1 MNVTDLPTVVF
12 KCKADYDSF
21 KFEDRVITLDP
32 NGAPVKIGRSQ
43 GLIQSCLYLIAYTI
57 KRHLE
62 TPLKS
67 SQFTCWKGGCF

>member
-43 GLIQSCLYLIAYTI
+43 GLIQRVYFVLCRQVQYI
-57 KRHLE
+57 
-62 TPLKS
+62 
-67 SQFTCWKGGCF
+67 

>member
-43 GLIQSCLYLIAYTI
+43 GLIQSIYL
-57 KRHLE
+57 
-62 TPLKS
+62 
-67 SQFTCWKGGCF
+67 